1 MFYLNWG
8 PYWWFGVIQM
18 KEHSRYFWDLISSIL
33 YVIWDTDLFYTVTFG
48 GLGCDWLVLCFDW
61 SSHKWFSCVF
71 TCFYIYTLSSIAT
84 GCDNDF
90 LGNWHMHTHTLYI
103 KSHILLIMEGPLF
116 LILGM
121 YLFITAERQSFFERR
136 LKAGIQQLHESWKC
150 TSLFRRCNFS
160 EKATQFFKMMNC
172 FNKLLLHYCYIFNM
186 YICICERGT

>member
-90 LGNWHMHTHTLYI
+90 LGNWHMHTHTVYQVTHSVDYGGAFVFDSWDVSVHHCR
-103 KSHILLIMEGPLF
+103 KTKF
-116 LILGM
+116 LWEKTKGRYTTASWELEM
-121 YLFITAERQSFFERR
+121 YFPVQ
-136 LKAGIQQLHESWKC
+136 KMQLQWKGN
-150 TSLFRRCNFS
+150 T
-160 EKATQFFKMMNC
+160 
-172 FNKLLLHYCYIFNM
+172 IF
-186 YICICERGT
+186 